1 MKKLLTLIA
10 LATVTAHAATNDLSY
25 LQKNSSGK
33 TVERVVTL
41 TPSTFLS
48 VNGSGQLQ
56 VQSSSAFLSA
66 IGGATAAQGA
76 KADTALQPGAAATT
90 LNMVTARILGR
101 TTSATGAVEELTA
114 SQVKTLLAI
123 TSSDV
128 SNFTTAVQSTG
139 DARYPQL
146 SGSYA
151 DPAWITSLAWSK
163 LTGVPVFLTPTGDG
177 SGLTNLN
184 ASAIASGTVPD
195 ARFPATLP
203 AASGANLT
211 ALNASNLGSGT
222 VPAARL
228 TSANLPNI
236 TLTLSGVLHTSP
248 VTISGGSGTAALA
261 NQNANIIFA
270 GPASGGAA
278 VPTFRS
284 LVATDLPAA
293 TTSAQGASVLASD
306 AEIQTGSD
314 TAKVV
319 RPSGL
324 AAWWTWVKTQAQT
337 LASNLTVNGNTT
349 LGDASGDSLTINA
362 GTLTAANATGL
373 ASSNLANVGSLKTVF
388 STPFNVMRETL
399 SNMTASSSGL
409 TIWTGNDAVLTT
421 YTAGTPALGSY
432 AIARLIN
439 TPVNNSSG
447 KAAATSGFGICA
459 RFQLPGR
466 AGVQA
471 RMVYGGLASSTD
483 VTWGSLANNGWAV
496 EAEADNPWS
505 AGYRWRL
512 IVKNDAGTTVSSWS
526 ANGSGAGGG
535 TYAFIIHVYQDAS
548 NTYAYTSAV
557 DYSAWQSTW
566 VLQASVNRVM
576 ATTLSDQKLSF
587 AVITPVTATGIYSE
601 IRNVFYTY
609 NITP

>member
-10 LATVTAHAATNDLSY
+10 LATITAHAATNDLAY

-90 LNMVTARILGR
+90 LNMATARILGR
-101 TTSATGAVEELTA
+101 TTASSGAVEELTA
-114 SQVKTLLAI
+114 AQVKTLLAI

-128 SNFTTAVQSTG
+128 SNFTTAVQTVG

-184 ASAIASGTVPD
+184 ASVLASGTVPD

-248 VTISGGSGTAALA
+248 VTISGGSGTALLA
-261 NQNANIIFA
+261 NQNANLIFA
-270 GPASGGAA
+270 GPSSGGAA
-278 VPTFRS
+278 APTFRS
-284 LVATDLPAA
+284 MVAADLPAA
-293 TTSAQGASVLASD
+293 TTSAQGATILASD
-306 AEIQTGSD
+306 AEIQAGTD
-314 TAKVV
+314 TAKSV

-324 AAWWTWVKTQAQT
+324 AAWWTWIKTQAQSIT
-337 LASNLTVNGNTT
+337 AIWTFPASIEFEGATA
-349 LGDASGDSLTINA
+349 DAYET
-362 GTLTAANATGL
+362 TLTATDPTADRTVTLFNASFPIAFPLPG
-373 ASSNLANVGSLKTVF
+373 NNGGGSWGATSYSLNNKNGNSAKFAMQAT
-388 STPFNVMRETL
+388 TTNGTETRMDV
-399 SNMTASSSGL
+399 NA
-409 TIWTGNDAVLTT
+409 NDAVLAGRFEF
-421 YTAGTPALGSY
+421 YTNNGGT
-432 AIARLIN
+432 
-439 TPVNNSSG
+439 NSSV
-447 KAAATSGFGICA
+447 AAMWIIRYATATTAISLLPANSVAFANNNYFVNFGSAVTLATGDTITGNSTGATAKVWGSGI
-459 RFQLPGR
+459 PGS
-466 AGVQA
+466 VTS
-471 RMVYGGLASSTD
+471 ASLYD
-483 VTWGSLANNGWAV
+483 VTGIFTSADTNVSINGVPSGIGITNSVFGATPSASTTFFIYRTSVSGS
-496 EAEADNPWS
+496 
-505 AGYRWRL
+505 
-512 IVKNDAGTTVSSWS
+512 SSWS
-526 ANGSGAGGG
+526 VFSRNG
-535 TYAFIIHVYQDAS
+535 AS
-548 NTYAYTSAV
+548 NE
-557 DYSAWQSTW
+557 
-566 VLQASVNRVM
+566 
-576 ATTLSDQKLSF
+576 
-587 AVITPVTATGIYSE
+587 IYL
-601 IRNVFYTY
+601 VFEGLGF
-609 NITP
+609 